1 MQDNIIIRVVQLPSC
16 VRGVTVVSP
25 DDIYN
30 VYINAIFSY
39 EEQKEI
45 LLHELSHIKNFDF
58 DNFDTI
64 RYIENRAKKS

>member
-16 VRGVTVVSP
+16 IRGVTVVSP

-64 RYIENRAKKS
+64 RYIENRANMS